1 MATILIRGARQL
13 LTLRGSQGPRRG
25 AELNQL
31 SIIPD
36 GSLLVRDGVL
46 EQVGTTRRVE
56 NLAATHQAMEIN
68 AAGRVVMPGF
78 VDSHTHLLF
87 PVPGAPAGT
96 PDTAV
101 RALRATTNMR
111 LKMSARVYLQ
121 AMARHGTTT
130 VEVKT
135 GCGPDEQAERKILRV
150 AAELGEG
157 PLDIVTTFLLRGP
170 WIPLVAG
177 EESNEG
183 WKPMRSEFLPNVQR
197 RNLIRFAD
205 IEWDQLSAN
214 FWKARPDWRMWI
226 DGFFQVARS
235 LGLGRK
241 VHAESTSVT
250 TAIGIA
256 LQHHA
261 ASIDHI
267 EHATPEDA
275 AMLAEGD
282 TVATLLPCSSFH
294 GGGPYAP
301 ARTLVD
307 AGVPIAI
314 ATNFNAHHTP
324 SLSMQAAISLACRR
338 MGLTA
343 AEAIAA
349 ATINGAHAIRR
360 AARIGSLECGKIA
373 DVIILAVP
381 DYRELATSLGTN
393 LVHLVMK
400 RGEVIYEQG
409 GVGPLSTD
417 ELRPAY

>member
-1 MATILIRGARQL
+1 
-13 LTLRGSQGPRRG
+13 
-25 AELNQL
+25 
-31 SIIPD
+31 
-36 GSLLVRDGVL
+36 
-46 EQVGTTRRVE
+46 
-56 NLAATHQAMEIN
+56 MEIN

-87 PVPGAPAGT
+87 PLPGAPGGT
-96 PDTAV
+96 LDTAV
-101 RALRATTNMR
+101 RALRATTGMH

-130 VEVKT
+130 VEIKT
-135 GCGPDEQAERKILRV
+135 GSGPDEEAERKILRV
-150 AAELGEG
+150 AAELREG

-170 WIPLVAG
+170 RIPLVSG

-183 WKPMRSEFLPNVQR
+183 WKRMRSEFLPNVQR

-214 FWKARPDWRMWI
+214 FWRAQPDSRLWI

-250 TAIGIA
+250 TAIDIA

-267 EHATPEDA
+267 EHATPDHVA
-275 AMLAEGD
+275 LLGTGD

-294 GGGPYAP
+294 RGGPYAP
-301 ARTLVD
+301 ARALVD
-307 AGVPIAI
+307 AGVPIAL

-324 SLSMQAAISLACRR
+324 SVSMQTAISLACRC
-338 MGLTA
+338 MGLMP
-343 AEAIAA
+343 AEAISA
-349 ATINGAHAIRR
+349 ATINGAHAIRC
-360 AARIGSLECGKIA
+360 AARIGSLECGKVA
-373 DVIILAVP
+373 DILILDVP
-381 DYRELATSLGTN
+381 DYRELANSLGTN
-393 LVHLVMK
+393 LVHMVMK
-400 RGEVIYEQG
+400 RGVVIYEQG
-409 GVGPLSTD
+409 AVGPRPTD
-417 ELRPAY
+417 EVRPSW